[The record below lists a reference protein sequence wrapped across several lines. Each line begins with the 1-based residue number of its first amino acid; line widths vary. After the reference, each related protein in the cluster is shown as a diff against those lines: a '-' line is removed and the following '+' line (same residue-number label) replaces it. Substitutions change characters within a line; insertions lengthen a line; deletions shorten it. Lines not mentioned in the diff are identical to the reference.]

1 MIITFLT
8 IICWENVSYGGG
20 QIVLLRRF
28 SLFLLSSC
36 GHHDYTCIFL
46 QLKLLAIFSQFIVL
60 LVCLLTMEYQEIQAI
75 SNKGFDFV
83 SQHTLPPFPRSQDPT
98 QDHHRDAE
106 ALTEKLSLSQRGL
119 PSQRGAK
126 VCVLNE

>member
-1 MIITFLT
+1 MFFVNCGRQGGTRNPMIITFLT
-8 IICWENVSYGGG
+8 IICWKNVSYGGG

-36 GHHDYTCIFL
+36 GHHGYTCIFL

-60 LVCLLTMEYQEIQAI
+60 LVCLLTMEYQEIPAI

-83 SQHTLPPFPRSQDPT
+83 SQHILPPFPRSQDPT
-98 QDHHRDAE
+98 
-106 ALTEKLSLSQRGL
+106 LPFIKPTNVSLIASL
-119 PSQRGAK
+119 
-126 VCVLNE
+126 LLW